1 MSENGSSL
9 LSLRNISKSFGGI
22 RALDDVSFDIRRNE
36 VLGLLGDNGAGKST
50 LIKIIAGAYK
60 QDKGE
65 MYLEGKRV
73 KIKEPEDAKKLGIKT
88 VYQDMALF
96 GILDVT
102 QNFFAGDEFTTKF
115 GFLKK
120 KKMDEKSIEVLEKLN
135 VQVKS
140 LRQEVRSLSGGQ
152 QHAIAIGR
160 CVYIGKKP
168 KIVIMDEPATGLG
181 VEESRK
187 VINLIKELGKER
199 TVIFIT
205 HTLEYAFEVCKRA
218 IILHSGKVA
227 GIVNLSDV
235 TEDEIVAMMM
245 GRKKE

>member
-1 MSENGSSL
+1 MSENGNSL

-22 RALDDVSFDIRRNE
+22 HALNDVSFDIQRNE
-36 VLGLLGDNGAGKST
+36 VLALLGDNGAGKST
-50 LIKIIAGAYK
+50 LIKIISGAYQ
-60 QDKGE
+60 QDKGDI
-65 MYLEGKRV
+65 YLEDKKVR
-73 KIKEPEDAKKLGIKT
+73 IKEPEDAKKLGIKT

-102 QNFFAGDEFTTKF
+102 QNFFAGDEYTDY

-120 KKMDEKSIEVLEKLN
+120 KMMDEKSIEVLEKLN
-135 VQVKS
+135 VRVKS

-168 KIVIMDEPATGLG
+168 KLVIMDEPATGLG

-187 VINLIKELGKER
+187 VVDLIKELGKEI

-205 HTLEYAFEVCKRA
+205 HTMDYAFEACKRA
-218 IILHSGKVA
+218 IILHSGNVA
-227 GIVNLSDV
+227 GTVNLSEV
-235 TEDEIVAMMM
+235 TEDDIVAMMM
-245 GRKKE
+245 GRIKV

>member
-1 MSENGSSL
+1 MSESGNNL
-9 LSLRNISKSFGGI
+9 LSLKNISKSFGGI
-22 RALDDVSFDIRRNE
+22 HALNDVSFDIKKNE
-36 VLGLLGDNGAGKST
+36 VLALLGDNGAGKST
-50 LIKIIAGAYK
+50 LIKIISGAYQ
-60 QDKGE
+60 QDKGDI
-65 MYLEGKRV
+65 YLEGEKVR
-73 KIKEPEDAKKLGIKT
+73 IKEPEDAKKLGIKT

-102 QNFFAGDEFTTKF
+102 QNFFAGDEYTEF
-115 GFLKK
+115 GFLNK
-120 KKMDEKSIEVLEKLN
+120 KKMDEKSVEVLDKLN

-168 KIVIMDEPATGLG
+168 KLVIMDEPATGLG

-187 VINLIKELGKER
+187 VVELIKELGKEI

-205 HTLEYAFEVCKRA
+205 HTMDYAFEACERA
-218 IILHSGKVA
+218 IILHSGNVA
-227 GIVNLSDV
+227 GTVKLSEV

-245 GRKKE
+245 GRIKV